1 VKTAW
6 IVFRKELLDA
16 LRDRRTLLLVL
27 LSSVAVGPLVL
38 VLLSTVVSQMEER
51 AQSREI
57 VALGMEHAPTLRN
70 YVERQ
75 TFTIRPAPADH
86 EAALRAQRLPDPVLV
101 IAPGFEEALARGE
114 PPEVEVLTHSGHAPV
129 QAGTRQLLRLLQGF
143 QQEQAG
149 LRLALRGV
157 APGSLEALRVEE
169 RDLANPAARGAQLS
183 AMLPF
188 FVLMAMIYGLLTA
201 ALDSTAGERE
211 RGSLEPLLLNPAPV
225 AALVA
230 GKWAAVAAVGVL
242 IAVLG
247 CLSFLPGQ
255 WLLRSDTLAAM
266 FRFGAGEALAF
277 VALLVPLAAVLAAV
291 LMAVAIRSRTVKEAQ
306 ASAGLVVFA
315 ASLAPLVPLF
325 SQQGEA
331 PWHLW
336 LPVLAQV
343 TLMGRVLKGET
354 VSPVDAAL
362 PALMCAVLAAL
373 VLAWLARELRH
384 AAVR

>member
-1 VKTAW
+1 MKRAW
-6 IVFRKELLDA
+6 IVFVKELFDA
-16 LRDRRTLLLVL
+16 LRDRRTLLVVL
-27 LSSVAVGPLVL
+27 LSSVAMGPLTL
-38 VLLSTVVSQMEER
+38 VLLSTLVSQLEER
-51 AQSREI
+51 AQSREV
-57 VALGMEHAPTLRN
+57 VALGLEHAPTLRN
-70 YVERQ
+70 YLERQ
-75 TFTIRPAPADH
+75 TFTLKPAPADP
-86 EAALRAQRLPDPVLV
+86 EPALRARRLQDPVLV
-101 IAPGFEEALARGE
+101 IAPGFEDALGRGE
-114 PPEVEVLTHSGHAPV
+114 PPEVEVLTHSAHPPA

-143 QQEQAG
+143 QQEQAT

-157 APGSLEALRVEE
+157 APGSLEALHIEE
-169 RDLANPAARGAQLS
+169 RDLADPAARGAQLS
-183 AMLPF
+183 GMLPF
-188 FVLMAMIYGLLTA
+188 FVLMAMVYGLLTA

-230 GKWAAVAAVGVL
+230 GKWAAVMALGVL

-277 VALLVPLAAVLAAV
+277 IGLLVPLAALLGAV
-291 LMAVAIRSRTVKEAQ
+291 LMAVAIRCRTVKEAQ

-315 ASLAPLVPLF
+315 TSLAPLVPLF

-343 TLMGRVLKGET
+343 TLMGRVLKGEA
-354 VSPVDAAL
+354 VGGAEAAWA
-362 PALMCAVLAAL
+362 ALMCAALAAL
-373 VLAWLARELRH
+373 VLVWLARALRQ

>member
-1 VKTAW
+1 MALTFWAFTGGAHGYGSTSCTLVDLRTGRTVAPQDVFAAGSPW
-6 IVFRKELLDA
+6 LREVVAIV
-16 LRDRRTLLLVL
+16 
-27 LSSVAVGPLVL
+27 G
-38 VLLSTVVSQMEER
+38 
-51 AQSREI
+51 
-57 VALGMEHAPTLRN
+57 
-70 YVERQ
+70 
-75 TFTIRPAPADH
+75 AD
-86 EAALRAQRLPDPVLV
+86 LKKQFVDN
-101 IAPGFEEALARGE
+101 PGFEDALGRGE
-114 PPEVEVLTHSGHAPV
+114 PPEVEVLTHSAHPPA

-143 QQEQAG
+143 QQEQAT

-157 APGSLEALRVEE
+157 APGSLEALHIEE
-169 RDLANPAARGAQLS
+169 RDLADPAARGAQLS
-183 AMLPF
+183 GMLPF
-188 FVLMAMIYGLLTA
+188 FVLMAMVYGLLTA

-230 GKWAAVAAVGVL
+230 GKWAAVMALGVL

-277 VALLVPLAAVLAAV
+277 IGLLVPLAALLGAV
-291 LMAVAIRSRTVKEAQ
+291 LMAVAIRCRTVKEAQ

-315 ASLAPLVPLF
+315 TSLAPLVPLF

-343 TLMGRVLKGET
+343 TLMGPAVEVGT
-354 VSPVDAAL
+354 VIRDVQAQTDQ
-362 PALMCAVLAAL
+362 PATSGSGLI
-373 VLAWLARELRH
+373 
-384 AAVR
+384 

>member
-1 VKTAW
+1 MKIAW

-86 EAALRAQRLPDPVLV
+86 EAALRGQRLPDPVLV

-114 PPEVEVLTHSGHAPV
+114 PPEVEVLTNSGHAPV

-157 APGSLEALRVEE
+157 APGSLETLHVEE

-225 AALVA
+225 ASLVV

-242 IAVLG
+242 IAMLG

-255 WLLRSDTLAAM
+255 WLLRSDTLAAL
-266 FRFGAGEALAF
+266 FRFGTGEALAF

-291 LMAVAIRSRTVKEAQ
+291 LMAVSIRCRTVKEAQ
-306 ASAGLVVFA
+306 TSAGLVVLA
-315 ASLAPLVPLF
+315 ASLAPLLPLF

-354 VSPVDAAL
+354 VSPADAAL

>member
-1 VKTAW
+1 MKTAW

-101 IAPGFEEALARGE
+101 IAPGFEEALTRGE

-157 APGSLEALRVEE
+157 APGSLETLRVEE

-225 AALVA
+225 ASLVV

-266 FRFGAGEALAF
+266 FRFGTGEALAF

-354 VSPVDAAL
+354 VSPADAAL

>member
-1 VKTAW
+1 MKIAW

-86 EAALRAQRLPDPVLV
+86 EAALRGQRLPDPVLV

-114 PPEVEVLTHSGHAPV
+114 PPEVEVLTNSGHAPV

-157 APGSLEALRVEE
+157 APGSLETLRVEE

-225 AALVA
+225 ASLVV

-255 WLLRSDTLAAM
+255 WLLRSDTLAAL
-266 FRFGAGEALAF
+266 FRFGTGEALAF

-291 LMAVAIRSRTVKEAQ
+291 LMAVSIRCRTVKEAQ
-306 ASAGLVVFA
+306 TSAGLVVLA
-315 ASLAPLVPLF
+315 ASLAPLLPLF

-354 VSPVDAAL
+354 VSPADAAL

>member
-1 VKTAW
+1 MNTAW

-16 LRDRRTLLLVL
+16 LRDRRTLLVVL
-27 LSSVAVGPLVL
+27 LSSVAMGPLAL
-38 VLLSTVVSQMEER
+38 VLLSSLVSQMEER

-57 VALGMEHAPTLRN
+57 VVLGMEHAPTLRN

-75 TFTIRPAPADH
+75 TFTVKAAPADH
-86 EAALRAQRLPDPVLV
+86 EAALRARKLQDPVLL
-101 IAPGFEEALARGE
+101 IPQDFEAALARGE
-114 PPEVEVLTHSGHAPV
+114 PPEVEVLTHSAHAPA

-143 QQEQAG
+143 QQEQAT

-157 APGSLEALRVEE
+157 APGSLEALRIEE
-169 RDLANPAARGAQLS
+169 RDLADPAARGAQLS

-188 FVLMAMIYGLLTA
+188 FVLMAMVYGLLTA

-211 RGSLEPLLLNPAPV
+211 RGSLEPLLLNPASV

-230 GKWAAVAAVGVL
+230 GKWAAVMAVGVL

-277 VALLVPLAAVLAAV
+277 VGLLVPLAALMAAV
-291 LMAVAIRSRTVKEAQ
+291 LMAVAIRCRSVKEAQ

-343 TLMGRVLKGET
+343 TLMGRVLKGEA
-354 VSPVDAAL
+354 VGAADAAL

-373 VLAWLARELRH
+373 VLAWLARALRH

>member
-1 VKTAW
+1 MKAAW

-16 LRDRRTLLLVL
+16 LRDRRTLLVVL
-27 LSSVAVGPLVL
+27 LSSVAMGPLAL
-38 VLLSTVVSQMEER
+38 VLLSTLVSQMEER

-57 VALGMEHAPTLRN
+57 VVLGMEHAPTLRN
-70 YVERQ
+70 YIERQ
-75 TFTIRPAPADH
+75 TFTVKAAPADH
-86 EAALRAQRLPDPVLV
+86 EAALRARKLQDPVLV
-101 IAPGFEEALARGE
+101 IPPDFEAALARGE
-114 PPEVEVLTHSGHAPV
+114 PPEVEVLTHSTHAPA

-143 QQEQAG
+143 QQEQAT

-169 RDLANPAARGAQLS
+169 RDLADPAARGAQLS

-188 FVLMAMIYGLLTA
+188 FVLMAMVYGLLTA

-230 GKWAAVAAVGVL
+230 GKWAAVMAVGVL

-255 WLLRSDTLAAM
+255 WLMRSDTLAAM

-277 VALLVPLAAVLAAV
+277 VGLLVPLAALMAAV
-291 LMAVAIRSRTVKEAQ
+291 LMAVAIRCRSVKEAQ

-343 TLMGRVLKGET
+343 TLMGRVLKGEN
-354 VSPVDAAL
+354 VSAADAAL
-362 PALMCAVLAAL
+362 PALLCAVLAAL
-373 VLAWLARELRH
+373 VLAWLARALRH